1 MEEEKRR
8 ALGLQR
14 RERELRQRLVSL
26 LLARRPDRARAGD
39 LLRPVLLD
47 VLRGVARAQAGGGVG
62 RPETGSGDA
71 ETGTDQVKTGGGDF
85 ETGSDQPETGSD
97 KVKTE
102 SGVVKPGAEPAETG
116 SDVIDTGSSAVVE
129 KEPGT
134 PAQVL
139 ACIPNNAPPKTTP
152 TPPSGSGDAR
162 PRSER
167 DKCNREPRPQRKAR
181 EVGGTDDE
189 EGEEPQRIASRE
201 RERRREK
208 DREHG
213 RDRKR
218 ARRHREDRGRSRS
231 RSPRHRPAW
240 NR

>member
-97 KVKTE
+97 KVKTG

-167 DKCNREPRPQRKAR
+167 DKCNREPRPQRKTR